1 MVKQPYS
8 QGRMLSIVVPTLNER
23 DNVRALVQRLDDALS
38 GLDWEVIFVDDDSTD
53 GTPDVIREL
62 SASDTR
68 VRLLQ
73 RIGRKGLSS
82 AAIEGL
88 LSASA
93 PILAVMDGDL
103 QHDEKAL
110 PEMCGKIRDG
120 SSDLVVASRYLT
132 GGDFGNWSKGRRLVS
147 QIATTLAG
155 KLFGS
160 QISDPMSGFF
170 AMRREVFQSTMRKLS
185 GIGFKLLLDIL
196 LSMPRGFQVAE
207 VPLKF
212 NARESGESKMNFAA
226 AWDLVFM
233 LMEKRLAN
241 LFPARFLMFCTIG
254 TLGLFIH
261 LTILRIL
268 YGSAQLDFAAAQLG
282 ATVFAMTSNY
292 FLNNHLTFRP
302 NQRRGLR
309 ALSGLASFYL
319 VCSIGL
325 VANVGVAQAVFN
337 QQGAWWLSGI
347 AGALVGAIWNYAVS
361 SNITWRT

>member
-1 MVKQPYS
+1 MEEQPHS

-23 DNVRALVQRLDDALS
+23 DNVRALVARLDAALS
-38 GLDWEVIFVDDDSTD
+38 DLDWEIIFVDDDSTD

-93 PILAVMDGDL
+93 PLLAVMDGDL
-103 QHDEKAL
+103 QHDEKIL
-110 PEMCGKIRDG
+110 PEMCGKILDG
-120 SSDLVVASRYLT
+120 SSELVVASRYVT
-132 GGDFGNWSKGRRLVS
+132 GGGFGNWSKNRRFIS
-147 QIATTLAG
+147 QVATTIAG
-155 KLFGS
+155 KVFGA
-160 QISDPMSGFF
+160 QITDPMSGFF
-170 AMRREVFQSTMRKLS
+170 VMRREVFQSTMRKLS

-196 LSMPRGFQVAE
+196 LSMPRKFRVSE
-207 VPLKF
+207 VPLNF
-212 NARESGESKMNFAA
+212 NARESGQSKMSFSA
-226 AWDLVFM
+226 AWDLAFM
-233 LMEKRLAN
+233 LLEKSLAN
-241 LFPARFLMFCTIG
+241 LFPARFLMFCAIG
-254 TLGLFIH
+254 TLGLIIH
-261 LTILRIL
+261 LSFLRIL
-268 YGSAQLDFAAAQLG
+268 HGSAQLDFAAAQLG

-302 NQRRGLR
+302 NQRRGVR

-319 VCSIGL
+319 VCSVGL
-325 VANVGVAQAVFN
+325 IANVGVAQTVFD
-337 QQGAWWLSGI
+337 QQGTWWVSGI

-361 SNITWRT
+361 SNVTWRS